1 MFKTMA
7 FINKDILQQ
16 PTSIIDFRGLNRLLE
31 ERRIVARKILQDA
44 TKENVELYQ
53 RYNSEISNL
62 LALGDI
68 RFPKVTS

>member
-16 PTSIIDFRGLNRLLE
+16 ATSIIDFRGLNRLLE

>member
-1 MFKTMA
+1 MA

-16 PTSIIDFRGLNRLLE
+16 ATSIIDFRGLNRLLE